1 MNQVL
6 IGFLLFTVGQL
17 MIWFQTNSQ
26 FLSHWCKEHPWILAT
41 CGLPISYILIKA
53 TTYVVHGFDG
63 LLWPGRFI
71 GFGSGMIVMAA
82 CTWYFMGEGLS
93 TKTLISLILA
103 TTLILIQ
110 ILWK

>member
-6 IGFLLFTVGQL
+6 AGFLLFTVGQL
-17 MIWFQTNSQ
+17 LIWFQTNSQ
-26 FLSHWCKEHPWILAT
+26 FLSQWCKDHPWVLAA

-53 TTYVVHGFDG
+53 TTHVVEGFDG

-71 GFGSGMIVMAA
+71 GFGSGMIVFAF

-93 TKTLISLILA
+93 TKTMISLLLSI
-103 TTLILIQ
+103 TLILIQ
-110 ILWK
+110 IFWK